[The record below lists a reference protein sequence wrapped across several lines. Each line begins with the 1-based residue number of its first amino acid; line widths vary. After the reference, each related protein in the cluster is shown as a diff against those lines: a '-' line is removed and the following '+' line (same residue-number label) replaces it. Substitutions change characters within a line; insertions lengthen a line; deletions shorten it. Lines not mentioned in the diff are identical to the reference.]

1 MVLGQSEVEAC
12 REAFDAFDT
21 NNSGEIDAWELR
33 DILKG
38 LGKNPT
44 DVSPLRP
51 PPPPRPSSS
60 ADRSCS
66 RLYLTPCIHH
76 HSSSSSLPLH
86 YFHVQEELFE
96 LISLVDT
103 NMSGTIDF
111 AEFIAV
117 INFQKENAAK
127 DDGAREIVFAFTACG
142 GNSDKSGFVK
152 TDRVVHVVKEIFKL
166 HYDIQTLMDSLDDE
180 EEGQIDFEK
189 FRSIFA

>member
-1 MVLGQSEVEAC
+1 MPLLTSICLFVNAIIICIS
-12 REAFDAFDT
+12 RT
-21 NNSGEIDAWELR
+21 KLR

-44 DVSPLRP
+44 D
-51 PPPPRPSSS
+51 
-60 ADRSCS
+60 
-66 RLYLTPCIHH
+66 
-76 HSSSSSLPLH
+76 
-86 YFHVQEELFE
+86 EELFE

-111 AEFIAV
+111 AEFLAV

-142 GNSDKSGFVK
+142 GNSDKSGYVK

-166 HYDIQTLMDSLDDE
+166 HFDIKSLMDSLDEE
-180 EEGQIDFEK
+180 EEGQVRGSSINITPSFYSFSLFLFINTSPSFNLCNHYQQIDFEK